1 MQPGARMRRRKIARQ
16 QRQGEEEPPS
26 NSLFDD
32 DDNIEPEEKVLK
44 TFGYAQFDI
53 ALNLFVLV
61 HITVG
66 SQQEIQRKIR
76 TQRASQRLDA
86 VCIRAQQQLMQSES

>member
-1 MQPGARMRRRKIARQ
+1 MRRRKIARQ

-44 TFGYAQFDI
+44 TFGNAQFDI
-53 ALNLFVLV
+53 SLSLDVLG
-61 HITVG
+61 HFY
-66 SQQEIQRKIR
+66 SW
-76 TQRASQRLDA
+76 
-86 VCIRAQQQLMQSES
+86 QSTRNSKKDSNTTSKSKT